1 MTTQPAVLVVDDDP
15 NYREMIVL
23 MGQMWGIVVLEAG
36 DCGQAGAVVRSPGFL
51 DAAVRYVRECI
62 ARVFNGAGSDH
73 LRHIAVQED
82 QHQ

>member
-36 DCGQAGAVVRSPGFL
+36 DCGQALQIL
-51 DAAVRYVRECI
+51 DRGRTE
-62 ARVFNGAGSDH
+62 
-73 LRHIAVQED
+73 
-82 QHQ
+82 